1 MSAPLSVVI
10 ASHNAAGAI
19 DSCLSALGPQRE
31 AGAQVIVADSSTDS
45 TAAIVAS
52 RFPWVRLMHFDEPL
66 TVPELRGRAIAA
78 SEGGIVAVLDPYA
91 VPASDWAR
99 RVIEAHARHPHLVI
113 GGAVDLHAPEQ
124 QGLAAWALY
133 FNEYGLF
140 MPPLEEGET
149 WIVPGSNVS
158 YKRAALFDGGTPKY
172 TVFWKTFVN
181 WDAQAAGSR
190 PWLDPS
196 IRVALNKPIPLRQYL
211 LTRYHH
217 GRCFGAMRVEGSG
230 PGVRLARAVTA
241 PAVPFV
247 LLWRWS
253 RGILRKGR
261 HRLRYLATTPAQLL
275 LFCWWAWGEFW
286 GYVAGSGGACRRL
299 YY

>member
-1 MSAPLSVVI
+1 MSAALTVVI

-19 DSCLSALGPQRE
+19 VPCLSALAPQHA
-31 AGAQVIVADSSTDS
+31 AGAQVIVADSSTDG
-45 TAAIVAS
+45 TAAIIAS

-66 TVPELRGRAIAA
+66 TVPELRGRAIAE
-78 SEGGIVAVLDPYA
+78 SEGAVVAVLDPYS
-91 VPASDWAR
+91 VPDADWAR
-99 RVIEAHARHPHLVI
+99 CVIEAHARHPHLVI

-124 QGLAAWALY
+124 QRWAAWALY

-140 MPPLEEGET
+140 MPPLDEGET

-158 YKRAALFDGGTPKY
+158 YKRAVLFERGTPRY
-172 TVFWKTFVN
+172 PVFWKTFVN
-181 WDAQAAGSR
+181 RDAEAAGSR
-190 PWLDPS
+190 PWADPS
-196 IRVALNKPIPLRQYL
+196 IRVALNKPIPLRHYL
-211 LTRYHH
+211 FTRYYH
-217 GRCFGAMRVEGSG
+217 GRCFGAMRVERSG
-230 PGVRLARAVTA
+230 RGVRLARAATA

-261 HRLRYLATTPAQLL
+261 HRLRYLGTMPAQFL
-275 LFCWWAWGEFW
+275 LFCWWAWGEFC
-286 GYVAGSGGACRRL
+286 GYVAGSGRACRRL